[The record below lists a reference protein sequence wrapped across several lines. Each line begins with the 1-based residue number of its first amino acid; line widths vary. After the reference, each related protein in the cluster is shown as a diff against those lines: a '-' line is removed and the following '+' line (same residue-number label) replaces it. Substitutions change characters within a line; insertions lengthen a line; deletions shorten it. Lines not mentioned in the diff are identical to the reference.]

1 MPSMYRET
9 AVKTVT
15 IASGAALSDAIDAR
29 DFVYLVVTMPSA
41 WTAAS
46 LGFYVSSSL
55 GGTFAPLYDD
65 DGNLAQIDSPAA
77 SKSYSAPAAFGG
89 AHFVKLWSQ
98 NGSGTNTNQA
108 AERSLLLH
116 LKS

>member
-1 MPSMYRET
+1 MYRET

-15 IASGAALSDAIDAR
+15 IASGAALSDAIDMR
-29 DFVYLVVTMPSA
+29 DFVYLSVALPSA

-46 LGFYVSSSL
+46 IGFYVASSL
-55 GGTFAPLYDD
+55 GGTFQPLYDD

-77 SKSYSAPAAFGG
+77 SKTYSAPAALGG
-89 AHFVKLWSQ
+89 GHFLKLWSQ

-108 AERSLLLH
+108 AERSLVVH

>member
-1 MPSMYRET
+1 MPLINRTTKVQSM
-9 AVKTVT
+9 T
-15 IASGAALSDAIDAR
+15 IANGAALSDAFDFR
-29 DFVYLVVTMPSA
+29 DFSFLTVQMPGA

-46 LGFYVSSSL
+46 LGFYVASSL
-55 GGTFAPLYDD
+55 GGTFQPLYDD

-77 SKSYSAPAAFGG
+77 SKDYSAPAAIGG

-98 NGSGTNTNQA
+98 NGSGTGTNQG
-108 AERSLLLH
+108 AERSLVVH